1 MYLMSD
7 NKHILNV
14 SNAILRGFVWQLHE
28 LYIMPLLHV
37 SQRECSTYRNNI
49 FFIYLPITFL
59 PPSPSP
65 TLTCPSPSSH
75 LEWPQSVCISYTNI
89 SSPSFSLP
97 LFPPFSPIPCSLYL
111 SACIQHYCL
120 FSIHILLIISSST
133 PFILVLFI
141 PIHTSNN
148 IILFNSRF
156 IIQQR
161 QDNDRKQRMISTINA
176 LFTFL

>member
-1 MYLMSD
+1 MYDLD
-7 NKHILNV
+7 K
-14 SNAILRGFVWQLHE
+14 
-28 LYIMPLLHV
+28 PLFSSCVRL
-37 SQRECSTYRNNI
+37 SRIEQY
-49 FFIYLPITFL
+49 FFHLFTKSPFTLSPFLLPR
-59 PPSPSP
+59 SPSP

-161 QDNDRKQRMISTINA
+161 QDNDRKQRMIFTINA